1 MENYILPKKQAIV
14 VFFVFAFGYFL
25 SCLLRAITATLS
37 PVLTSE
43 FNLLAADLGLLAGGY
58 FLGFACMQIPLGYLL
73 DKYGPKKI
81 VSSFLLIALVGTG
94 SFALAE
100 SFSGLLVSRILIGV
114 GVSACLM
121 APLTGYRIWYAENQ
135 QQRANSWMLMI
146 ASLGFLSSTLPVQL
160 LLPSLGWRWI
170 FGGIAILIL
179 ISIFLM
185 LIFIPKWRLD
195 SQRLIREKQLTLR
208 RLKALMDIV
217 SENDDMKAD
226 AEIIHEKY
234 KFKLATLDE
243 MESEI
248 KSKLEERLIEL
259 DTQMKSAK
267 MLSFDAKVQF
277 KSNEISEATFETVK
291 SCTTEVIEHVT
302 HEQSEISNVKSRIA
316 DLELEVQEITS
327 PAEANIQESAVTYL
341 ETPEP
346 QQVIQTILPEAPT
359 EPIVTPSEPI
369 EAQVSPIP
377 EPPTESEVT
386 FAFPEPPQQVTSETS
401 HDDNDNDWLARME
414 AQ

>member
-1 MENYILPKKQAIV
+1 MSVI
-14 VFFVFAFGYFL
+14 
-25 SCLLRAITATLS
+25 
-37 PVLTSE
+37 
-43 FNLLAADLGLLAGGY
+43 
-58 FLGFACMQIPLGYLL
+58 QISLVINMTNDDIEIIGKNVK
-73 DKYGPKKI
+73 DMYGTFMGK
-81 VSSFLLIALVGTG
+81 VVGTITEIDG
-94 SFALAE
+94 SIQ
-100 SFSGLLVSRILIGV
+100 SVGIDCGSQGLQQIQFEQLVAQGDNV
-114 GVSACLM
+114 
-121 APLTGYRIWYAENQ
+121 
-135 QQRANSWMLMI
+135 
-146 ASLGFLSSTLPVQL
+146 
-160 LLPSLGWRWI
+160 
-170 FGGIAILIL
+170 
-179 ISIFLM
+179 
-185 LIFIPKWRLD
+185 IFIPKWRLD

-234 KFKLATLDE
+234 KFKLASLDE

-248 KSKLEERLIEL
+248 KSKLEGRLIEL

-291 SCTTEVIEHVT
+291 SCTTEVIEHVI
-302 HEQSEISNVKSRIA
+302 HEQSEITNVKSRIA
-316 DLELEVQEITS
+316 DLELEVQEITT
-327 PAEANIQESAVTYL
+327 PAEAKIQESAVTYL

-346 QQVIQTILPEAPT
+346 QQVVQTILPEAPT

-369 EAQVSPIP
+369 EAQAFPVP

-386 FAFPEPPQQVTSETS
+386 FAFPEPPQQVKSETS
-401 HDDNDNDWLARME
+401 NDDNDNDWLARME

>member
-1 MENYILPKKQAIV
+1 MKL
-14 VFFVFAFGYFL
+14 
-25 SCLLRAITATLS
+25 C
-37 PVLTSE
+37 E
-43 FNLLAADLGLLAGGY
+43 FNLTKTKNISYTLSVI
-58 FLGFACMQIPLGYLL
+58 QISLVNTMTNDDIEIIGKNVK
-73 DKYGPKKI
+73 DMYGTFMGK
-81 VSSFLLIALVGTG
+81 VVGTITEIDG
-94 SFALAE
+94 SIQ
-100 SFSGLLVSRILIGV
+100 SVGIDCGSQGLQQIQFEQLVAQG
-114 GVSACLM
+114 
-121 APLTGYRIWYAENQ
+121 EN
-135 QQRANSWMLMI
+135 
-146 ASLGFLSSTLPVQL
+146 V
-160 LLPSLGWRWI
+160 
-170 FGGIAILIL
+170 
-179 ISIFLM
+179 
-185 LIFIPKWRLD
+185 IFIPKWRLD

-234 KFKLATLDE
+234 KFKLASLDE

-248 KSKLEERLIEL
+248 KSKLEGRLIEL

-302 HEQSEISNVKSRIA
+302 HEQSEISNVQSRIA
-316 DLELEVQEITS
+316 DLELEVQEITK
-327 PAEANIQESAVTYL
+327 PAEAKIQESAVSYL

-346 QQVIQTILPEAPT
+346 QQVVQTILPEAPT

-369 EAQVSPIP
+369 EAQAYPMP

-386 FAFPEPPQQVTSETS
+386 FAFPEPPQQVKSETS
-401 HDDNDNDWLARME
+401 NDDNDNDWLARME